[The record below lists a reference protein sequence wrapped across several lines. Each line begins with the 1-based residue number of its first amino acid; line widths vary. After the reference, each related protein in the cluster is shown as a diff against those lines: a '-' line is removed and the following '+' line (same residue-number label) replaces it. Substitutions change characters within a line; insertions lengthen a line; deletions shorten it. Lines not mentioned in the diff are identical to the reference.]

1 MNQNLQYLQ
10 NITDGLR
17 YMKVPNL
24 LPVACLA
31 LNSVR
36 SSVVIADALPDI
48 KFSIKFPCHWRDVRD
63 LN

>member
-17 YMKVPNL
+17 YIKVPSL
-24 LPVACLA
+24 TRCLPKCS

-48 KFSIKFPCHWRDVRD
+48 KFRIKFPCHWRQRP
-63 LN
+63 

>member
-24 LPVACLA
+24 LPVACL
-31 LNSVR
+31 SV
-36 SSVVIADALPDI
+36 
-48 KFSIKFPCHWRDVRD
+48 H
-63 LN
+63 